1 MAGVCFAALAFAQ
14 SGVVKS
20 EGQPIPGA
28 TLRATQGERILLTLT
43 DENGAFQFTGMLPGT
58 WNVDVDMFGFDRLRK
73 EVQIAAT
80 PTRID
85 LTIQLRD
92 RSRPQQARQT
102 TEDSLDNGQ
111 LSAANT
117 EPPSLSQGAPLVG
130 ADAANEALVMAGS
143 VSTGLQTNAG
153 DFGPGGGFGG
163 PGGGLSAGA
172 PGGGRGGGG
181 FGGPGGG
188 GGGPRGGGGGPGG
201 RGGGR
206 GGRGGV
212 PRDRNGNP
220 AFVGNRNPNAN
231 RVTGSVFY
239 TIGNSVLNARPF
251 SVNGLFEPKAAYSQ
265 NRYGISAGGPLA
277 IPKLFNFSKI
287 FWFVNYYGNRLK
299 NGVDNAYSEPTAA
312 ERMGNFAGLPTIY
325 DPTTGAPFPNNKI
338 PATQISSIATGL
350 LNFLPLPNQNV
361 PTTNQNYRLV
371 AANPNDSQNLNTRF
385 NTTVTPKDTLALT
398 FNYQSRTTATFQYF
412 GCCDLLDGHGYNTV
426 LNWRHRFSTGIFNN
440 VNLTFNRNSNL
451 TTPYFANGPNV
462 SAELGIQGTSPNPLN
477 YGPPSLAFTNFSS
490 LSDTNAARSAVW
502 SYGINDLLQVRRGKN
517 TWSFGGG
524 WTHYLNNS
532 ITDQNGRGQYSFSGL
547 QTAGYSNG
555 LPIAGTGYDLADFLL
570 GMPETS
576 AIRYGDSSLYFRANG
591 FNAFVNDDYKVSN
604 NFTVLL
610 GARWEYFTPWT
621 EEYGHIS
628 NLLIGPNFSSVTPV
642 CADPTRSCYQPGLP
656 AALIRSDKH
665 NIGPRMG
672 IAWKPLPKTV
682 VRAGY
687 GWAFNPSQYNKFETT
702 LGAQPPFATNNS
714 VTTSSANVLNLATG
728 LVAVP
733 AGKSITNNYAAALD
747 YNDSYTQ
754 TWNFSVQQDLP
765 GRWVGEVLYT
775 GIKGTHLDVAEAPNQ
790 APLGSAQ
797 TGYERLPI
805 PNIGAFTYDAPV
817 GDSNLNSLQ
826 VRLTRRFQRG
836 ISTNFQYVW
845 SKALDDVALAQNFY
859 DQRAEYAL
867 STNDHRQTVT
877 WNWVLASPV
886 DAQKGF
892 LSHPA
897 FVAKALKDWTLSGS
911 LTAQTGAPLTA
922 TVNGN
927 LDGTSSI
934 GPLRADA
941 TGAPVDSGSGFFNLG
956 AFAVPAAG
964 TFGTAGRDTIT
975 GPGTFAIN
983 LSLARSINL
992 KSERRRLE
1000 FRVDSTNTLNHVNP
1014 TGLVTI
1020 VNSLQYGLITNAAT
1034 MRQISATVR
1043 LRF

>member
-1 MAGVCFAALAFAQ
+1 M
-14 SGVVKS
+14 KS

-28 TLRATQGERILLTLT
+28 TLRATQGDRILLTLT
-43 DENGAFQFTGMLPGT
+43 DENGAFEFTGMTPGA

-80 PTRID
+80 PTKID
-85 LTIQLRD
+85 LTLQLRD
-92 RSRPQQARQT
+92 RSRPQQARQAT
-102 TEDSLDNGQ
+102 DESLDNG
-111 LSAANT
+111 LSSAANA

-130 ADAANEALVMAGS
+130 SDAANEALVMAGS

-163 PGGGLSAGA
+163 PGGPGGLSAGGP

-188 GGGPRGGGGGPGG
+188 GGPRGGGGGPGG
-201 RGGGR
+201 GGR
-206 GGRGGV
+206 GGRGGRGGGI

-220 AFVGNRNPNAN
+220 AFVGNRNPNNN
-231 RVTGSVFY
+231 RVTGSIFY
-239 TIGNSVLNARPF
+239 TVGNSVLNARPF
-251 SVNGLFEPKAAYSQ
+251 SVNGLEEPKAAYSQ

-277 IPKLFNFSKI
+277 IPKLFNFSKV

-299 NGVDNAYSEPTAA
+299 NGVENAYSEPTAA
-312 ERMGNFAGLPTIY
+312 ERMGNFSAPGLPIIY
-325 DPTTGAPFPNNKI
+325 NPTTNMPFQNNTI
-338 PATQISSIATGL
+338 PLTSLNPIALGL
-350 LNFLPLPNQNV
+350 LNYLPTPNQNV
-361 PTTNQNYRLV
+361 PTTNQDFRLI
-371 AANPNDSQNLNTRF
+371 AANPNNSQNLNTRF

-398 FNYQSRTTATFQYF
+398 FNFQTRNLATFQYF
-412 GCCDLLDGHGYNTV
+412 GCCDLLNGHGYNTV
-426 LNWRHRFSTGIFNN
+426 LNWRHRFTTGIFNN

-477 YGPPSLAFTNFSS
+477 FGPPSLSFTNFSS
-490 LSDTNAARSAVW
+490 LTDTNAARSAVW
-502 SYGINDLLQVRRGKN
+502 SYGVNDTLQVRKGKN
-517 TWSFGGG
+517 NWNFGGG
-524 WTHYLNNS
+524 VTHFLNNS

-547 QTAGYSNG
+547 QTAGYANG
-555 LPIAGTGYDLADFLL
+555 LPVAGTGYDFADFLL
-570 GMPETS
+570 GLPETS
-576 AIRYGDSSLYFRANG
+576 SIRYGDSSLYFRSNG
-591 FNAFVNDDYKVSN
+591 FNAFATDDYRVTSN
-604 NFTVLL
+604 FSVIL
-610 GARWEYFTPWT
+610 GVRWEYFTPWH

-628 NLLIGPNFSSVTPV
+628 NLLIGPNFSTVTPV
-642 CADPTRSCYQPGLP
+642 CADPTMSCFQAGLP
-656 AALIRSDKH
+656 SALIRSDKH
-665 NIGPRMG
+665 NFEPRTG

-687 GWAFNPSQYNKFETT
+687 GWYFNPSQYNKFETT

-714 VTTSSANVLNLATG
+714 VTTSSASVLNLATG

-733 AGKSITNNYAAALD
+733 AGKSITNNFAAALN
-747 YNDSYTQ
+747 YNDSYSQ

-765 GRWVGEVLYT
+765 KRWIGELLYT
-775 GIKGTHLDVAEAPNQ
+775 GIKGTRLDVPEAPNQ

-805 PNIGAFTYDAPV
+805 PNIGAFIYDAPI
-817 GDSNLNSLQ
+817 GNSNLNSLTA
-826 VRLTRRFQRG
+826 RLTRRFQRG

-845 SKALDDVALAQNFY
+845 SKAQDDVALAQNFY
-859 DQRAEYAL
+859 DQAAEYAL
-867 STNDHRQTVT
+867 SNNDHRQTVT
-877 WNWVLASPV
+877 MNWVLASPV

-927 LDGTSSI
+927 LDGTSSL

-941 TGAPVDSGSGFFNLG
+941 TGSPVGSGGEFFNLA
-956 AFAVPAAG
+956 AFAVPASG
-964 TFGTAGRDTIT
+964 TFGTAGRNTIT
-975 GPGTFAIN
+975 GPGTFSIN

-992 KSERRRLE
+992 NSERRRLE

-1014 TGLVTI
+1014 TGLITI
-1020 VNSLQYGLITNAAT
+1020 VNSNEYGLITNAAQ
-1034 MRQISATVR
+1034 MRQVSATVR